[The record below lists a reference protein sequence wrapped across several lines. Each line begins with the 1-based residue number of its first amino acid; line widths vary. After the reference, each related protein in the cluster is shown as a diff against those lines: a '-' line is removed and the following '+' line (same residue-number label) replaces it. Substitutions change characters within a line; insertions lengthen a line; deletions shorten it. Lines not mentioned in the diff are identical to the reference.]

1 MPSPGNYARA
11 MAARTWAESSTAFE
25 GAVRDELVVSVFPG
39 PLARLSS
46 VKVALV
52 RHFSCSEFEL
62 RARVAIALN

>member
-1 MPSPGNYARA
+1 M
-11 MAARTWAESSTAFE
+11 AFE